1 MENNLNSEH
10 ESKLRTLVEHAW
22 DHEVHWPQ
30 INAWVNN
37 FDGTAFDKGHE
48 RLYGVFALS
57 RFIYF
62 SKRLVREMLKSLY
75 RDHFEAPLIQRIRR
89 NYSDTKDTVLIRDV
103 FRREL
108 AATRFVGLGNP
119 AESGAHL
126 LYYFRQVNY
135 LAKDLFADFAGAFTP
150 RVDPLSGTVG
160 FRPRVNGVSRY
171 VFFDDLVGTG
181 DQASTYL
188 KENLARIRGMNGQL
202 DLRFMSL
209 FATTQGLAKLNEKEL
224 FDGKAICLFE
234 LDDSYKA
241 FHDPSRYFSTPPDW
255 FEIEELRL
263 LAKTYGEKL
272 QPGRALG
279 YKNGQ
284 LLLGF
289 SHNTPDNTLPIF
301 WDEGHLLPWCPVFA
315 RYDKNYGGNP

>member
-1 MENNLNSEH
+1 MEDKLNPEY
-10 ESKLRTLVEHAW
+10 EFKLRTLVEHAW
-22 DHEVHWPQ
+22 DQEIRWPQ

-37 FDGTAFDKGHE
+37 FDGTAFDKNDE
-48 RLYGVFALS
+48 CLYAVFALS
-57 RFIYF
+57 RFMYF

-89 NYSDTKDTVLIRDV
+89 NYADTKDTVLIRSM

-150 RVDPLSGTVG
+150 RVDPLSGTLE
-160 FRPRVNGVSRY
+160 FRPRGNGVSRY

-181 DQASTYL
+181 NQASAYL
-188 KENLARIRGMNGQL
+188 KANLARIRAMDGQL

-209 FATTQGLAKLNEKEL
+209 FATTHGLAKLNEKEL

-234 LDDSYKA
+234 LDESYRA
-241 FHDPSRYFSTPPDW
+241 FHNPSRYFSNPPEW
-255 FEIEELRL
+255 FEVEKLQL

-272 QPGRALG
+272 QPQRPLG
-279 YKNGQ
+279 YGNGQ

-301 WDEGHLLPWCPVFA
+301 WDEGHLAPWNPVFA